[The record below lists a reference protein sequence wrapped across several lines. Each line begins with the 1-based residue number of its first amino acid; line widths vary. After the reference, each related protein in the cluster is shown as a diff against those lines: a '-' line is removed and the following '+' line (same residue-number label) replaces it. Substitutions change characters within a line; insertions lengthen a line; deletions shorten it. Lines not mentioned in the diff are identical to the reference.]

1 MDTYMNNKLDQI
13 IEKLNELDTKVDKI
27 IELTEENEEKLRKLE
42 FDMYDIH
49 NKLIGY

>member
-13 IEKLNELDTKVDKI
+13 IKSINELNTKVDKL
-27 IELTEENEEKLRKLE
+27 IELAEENEEKLRKLE